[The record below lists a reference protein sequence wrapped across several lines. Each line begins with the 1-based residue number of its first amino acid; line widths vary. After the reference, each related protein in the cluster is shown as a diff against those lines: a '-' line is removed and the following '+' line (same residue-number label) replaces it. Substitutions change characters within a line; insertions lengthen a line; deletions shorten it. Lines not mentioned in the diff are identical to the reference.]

1 MSSVTTD
8 IGDLYFEIVDLTPPW
23 VAAPDAVLFH
33 HGIGTNS
40 GVWTEWL
47 PILADRYRLIRFD
60 MLGFGQ
66 STTPPEGTGWSVERL
81 AANACAVASAA
92 GHDRFH
98 FVGESL
104 GGTVGLYLAAQTDTP
119 LLSLTASNAAHLG
132 QRVDNVN
139 DWGQMIERLGP
150 DGWSRQMM
158 DWRFPKG
165 SLTQA
170 QYDWYHTVQSRRPL
184 HVTVE
189 LSRLLLGADLG
200 ALLPHIN
207 NPTLLLSPDS
217 SPFIPLRVMQEL
229 KELLPHAEMHVFDG
243 TSHGLPFTHAR
254 ECAATLRAFLDQG
267 VD

>member
-1 MSSVTTD
+1 MSAVSTPL
-8 IGDLYFEIVDLTPPW
+8 GDLYFEAIDLTPPW
-23 VAAPDAVLFH
+23 IPEPETILFH

-40 GVWTEWL
+40 LVWTEWL
-47 PILADRYRLIRFD
+47 AALAGRYRLVRFD

-66 STTPPEGTGWSVERL
+66 STIPAQGTDWTVELL
-81 AANACAVASAA
+81 ASNACDVAKAA

-104 GGTVGLYLAAQTDTP
+104 GGTVGLYLAAQDDTP

-139 DWGQMIERLGP
+139 DWGEMIDRLGP

-158 DWRFPKG
+158 EWRFPAG
-165 SLTQA
+165 SLSQA
-170 QYDWYHTVQSRRPL
+170 QWDWYHAAQSRLPL
-184 HVTVE
+184 HVTIE

-200 ALLPHIN
+200 ALLPNIRI
-207 NPTLLLSPDS
+207 PTLLLSPDG

-229 KELLPHAEMHVFDG
+229 KELLPRAEMHVFDN
-243 TSHGLPFTHAR
+243 TSHGLPLTHAKASADCLA
-254 ECAATLRAFLDQG
+254 EFLDG
-267 VD
+267 IAA